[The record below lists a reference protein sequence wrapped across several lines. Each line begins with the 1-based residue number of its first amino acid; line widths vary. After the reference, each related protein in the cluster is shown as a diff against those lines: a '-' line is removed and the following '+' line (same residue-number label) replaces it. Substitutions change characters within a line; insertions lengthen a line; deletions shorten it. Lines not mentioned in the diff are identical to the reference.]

1 MRIGE
6 VLIMLEKLRQEVCD
20 ANLALP
26 AYGLVTFTWGNV
38 SGIDR
43 EHGLVVI
50 KPSGLSYEGM
60 RPEHM
65 VIVNLKGEVVE
76 GELRPSSDLATHL
89 ELYKAFPE
97 LAGIVHTH
105 STQATAWAQ
114 ACRPIP
120 CFGTTHA
127 DYFHGEIPL
136 TRALRQEEIEGAY
149 EKNTGLVIIETFKE
163 KKLDP
168 VAVPAVL
175 CASHGPFAWGK
186 DVHEAVHNAVVLE
199 EVAQMAQLTLAI
211 NPLAKSAPQYLMDK
225 HYYRKH
231 GANAYYGQ
239 KKR

>member
-1 MRIGE
+1 
-6 VLIMLEKLRQEVCD
+6 MLEQLRHDVCK

-43 EHGLVVI
+43 EKGLIVI
-50 KPSGLSYEGM
+50 KPSGLDYDGM
-60 RPEHM
+60 KSEHM
-65 VIVNLKGEVVE
+65 VIVNLEGEVVE

-89 ELYKAFPE
+89 ELYKTFPE
-97 LAGIVHTH
+97 LGGIVHTH

-136 TRALRQEEIEGAY
+136 TRALSREEIKGAY
-149 EKNTGLVIIETFKE
+149 ERNTGLVIIETFKE
-163 KKLDP
+163 KDLDP

-175 CASHGPFAWGK
+175 CACHGPFAWGK

-199 EVAQMAQLTLAI
+199 EVAKMAQLTLAV
-211 NPLAKSAPQYLMDK
+211 NTDAMSAPQYLMDK

-239 KKR
+239 KNDKL